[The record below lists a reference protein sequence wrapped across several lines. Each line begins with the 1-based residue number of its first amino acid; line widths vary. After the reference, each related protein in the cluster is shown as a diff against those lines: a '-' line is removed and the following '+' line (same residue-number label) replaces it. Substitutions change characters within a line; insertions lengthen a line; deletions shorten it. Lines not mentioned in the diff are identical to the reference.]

1 MIKKEFNAFK
11 KEKKIYLKILKK
23 QIFDIEYARSHFK
36 HMNAIPFQS
45 ATLNEMELL
54 RTQHIFRKDKI
65 WIMVTKDLK
74 I

>member
-23 QIFDIEYARSHFK
+23 QIFDIEFIELARSSYK
-36 HMNAIPFQS
+36 S

-65 WIMVTKDLK
+65 
-74 I
+74 